1 MGDVVR
7 AQEQLQQALV
17 LNPDWV
23 PGMVNLAD
31 LYRAQGRDAEAGPL
45 LQQALLRVPDSAD
58 VLVARAMW
66 LVRQGQREAAVGL
79 LARAFAQQPTQRT
92 AYLYAVALHSIGDS
106 PMALQVIEDVMAS
119 GRRFEQVLNLGLSIA
134 EEIGDFE
141 RLARYRRGVASS
153 L

>member
-1 MGDVVR
+1 MGEFAQ

-79 LARAFAQQPTQRT
+79 PLKPMRNNPIS
-92 AYLYAVALHSIGDS
+92 ALHICMQWPCLNRQQCNGI
-106 PMALQVIEDVMAS
+106 QVIEAVMAS
-119 GRRFEQVLNLGLSIA
+119 GRRFEQCQFGCSIA
-134 EEIGDFE
+134 GK
-141 RLARYRRGVASS
+141 LVMQSA
-153 L
+153 